1 MSLKNIVLF
10 WLFVSNIICFML
22 SIVIA
27 NASSALFYFTT
38 GFLCLNLIFCY
49 WIYRSEAHTSQYVFL
64 DVIPTKYVYMMFW
77 FQLLILSFSYF
88 DIFAFAAK
96 SVIFSYLSCL
106 AYMGLCLWIS
116 GRFLEKLK
124 SIFIVKV
131 ILFLVKLMKTKLK
144 LNQR

>member
-10 WLFVSNIICFML
+10 WVFVSNIICFML

-27 NASSALFYFTT
+27 NASLALFYFTT
-38 GFLCLNLIFCY
+38 SFLCLNLIFCY

-88 DIFAFAAK
+88 DIFALL
-96 SVIFSYLSCL
+96 IFGNNGSK
-106 AYMGLCLWIS
+106 
-116 GRFLEKLK
+116 KLK
-124 SIFIVKV
+124 KSLNV
-131 ILFLVKLMKTKLK
+131 IKSPCSLLL
-144 LNQR
+144 